1 MSRIFQ
7 WNRSNDFEV
16 EVERSRGNERSKNW
30 DQPRYFS
37 EEKRRKWRKSGESV
51 YLHWI
56 AGAVRGPEPRC
67 TWCAAHRLDLDA
79 SSGHF
84 SRPSPP
90 LPLHDLGRSATTPR
104 LARPRN
110 QRHETPWKSNGER
123 SEDRS
128 AADPRPIK
136 GVCTP
141 PRRGGV
147 PGRIMKKAF
156 GRYDTSLR
164 GKDFSTRI
172 SPRHRASTYSPALLR
187 PRWALG
193 KLNYFE
199 SFVLSR
205 GLVLSRAGPMGGRRV
220 DEVVARD
227 CFFLLCIKIRV

>member
-37 EEKRRKWRKSGESV
+37 EEKKRRRWRERVSALDRRCGSWSRASMH
-51 YLHWI
+51 L
-56 AGAVRGPEPRC
+56 VRCSSSRSRC
-67 TWCAAHRLDLDA
+67 LLRALL
-79 SSGHF
+79 SPL
-84 SRPSPP
+84 PSPP

-220 DEVVARD
+220 DEVVAKD
-227 CFFLLCIKIRV
+227 CFFLCIKIRV

>member
-1 MSRIFQ
+1 MKSIKWLRSRGRTIERKREEQELGSASLFQ
-7 WNRSNDFEV
+7 RGEEEE
-16 EVERSRGNERSKNW
+16 EVERACICIGS
-30 DQPRYFS
+30 P
-37 EEKRRKWRKSGESV
+37 
-51 YLHWI
+51 
-56 AGAVRGPEPRC
+56 VRFVVQS
-67 TWCAAHRLDLDA
+67 LDA
-79 SSGHF
+79 PGALLIVSISMPPPGT
-84 SRPSPP
+84 SLAPPLP

-141 PRRGGV
+141 PRRGV
-147 PGRIMKKAF
+147 LGRIMKKAF